1 MATNTIAQTFENV
14 KTFPEKK
21 ARTQYLEGF
30 SKDDYDPNNYDMS
43 GQLRAT
49 LEDSILLGTNAQAFN
64 LLAAV
69 DAIDHIPGAG
79 ENFVPLNGFA
89 NFYGVSEE
97 YLKSVLYRRKFIQ
110 KHYPLDI
117 KRVYASGL
125 TKDNGIPISP
135 DVYLKV
141 PGRDDLL
148 RYRLSDAY
156 GAPCVSLP
164 RNKSFLIYSPRI
176 VLATALFLLFTDKS
190 GKNNTA
196 KKVALAIKR
205 SDYRV
210 IPPEQEHTEEPIIPR
225 GTLPLLDNGKIELTM
240 DLLDYIIR
248 KTSSVAIGSLLQSI
262 NIPEE
267 KQVAEQ
273 PVKNK
278 VEKPEG
284 WDDILAKWKY
294 GKLTTHKAAKM
305 AGMSVNTFRDY
316 ATGKKTFD

>member
-1 MATNTIAQTFENV
+1 MATKNIAQTFDNV
-14 KTFPEKK
+14 KAFPKEKTRK
-21 ARTQYLEGF
+21 QYLEGF
-30 SKDDYDPNNYDMS
+30 SKSDYDPKHYDMS
-43 GQLRAT
+43 GQLRAA
-49 LEDSILLGTNAQAFN
+49 LEDAILSGTNAQAFAI
-64 LLAAV
+64 LGAV
-69 DAIDHIPGAG
+69 DVIDHIPGSG

-117 KRVYASGL
+117 RRVYASDL
-125 TKDNGIPISP
+125 TKDEGIPILP
-135 DVYLKV
+135 DDYLKV

-196 KKVALAIKR
+196 KKVALAVKR

-210 IPPEQEHTEEPIIPR
+210 APQEQESTVSQLIPR
-225 GTLPLLDNGKIELTM
+225 DTLPLLENGKIELTM

-262 NIPEE
+262 NVPEG
-267 KQVAEQ
+267 KQAAAQ